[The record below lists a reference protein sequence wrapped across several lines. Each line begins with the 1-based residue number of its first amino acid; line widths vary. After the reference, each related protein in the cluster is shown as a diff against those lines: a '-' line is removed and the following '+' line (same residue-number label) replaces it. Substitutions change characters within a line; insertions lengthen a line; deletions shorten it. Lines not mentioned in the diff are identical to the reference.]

1 MQDELFF
8 CIPKEKDET
17 KGKESVLFFSNQVDF
32 PALVDYTSLRIFK
45 SGFWG
50 YSSVG
55 RALPLQGRCQRFEPA
70 YLHKY
75 VMRA

>member
-1 MQDELFF
+1 MKVMNDGEGR
-8 CIPKEKDET
+8 KERR
-17 KGKESVLFFSNQVDF
+17 VDF
-32 PALVDYTSLRIFK
+32 LTWVDYTCLRIFEK
-45 SGFWG
+45 PPWG

-75 VMRA
+75 VKVLERVGIEGG